1 MQFFAVVAM
10 SIALLGYSK
19 AVPLENAPRS
29 SGLTPIYKTCH
40 KDGLT
45 ALTMDDG
52 VFKYVSFS
60 SSLFPFSS
68 VMPLTSSLPAYL
80 PLPLSL
86 SQHSKIQN
94 TFDDAGVKASFA
106 INGNN

>member
-60 SSLFPFSS
+60 SSLVSLLVSHATDLLTPRLSS
-68 VMPLTSSLPAYL
+68 PSIVSLTALQDPKHFRRCRC
-80 PLPLSL
+80 
-86 SQHSKIQN
+86 QGFVRHQR
-94 TFDDAGVKASFA
+94 
-106 INGNN
+106 